1 MHQDFPFQSEWVVWW
16 IVGNGSAMDLCGQ
29 DPEVEAWPLHG
40 GSISGDELTWRPP
53 VAGLD
58 LVFTARELRAD
69 GREITHQEKDETR
82 ALCLHE

>member
-1 MHQDFPFQSEWVVWW
+1 ME
-16 IVGNGSAMDLCGQ
+16 
-29 DPEVEAWPLHG
+29 

-58 LVFTARELRAD
+58 LVFTARELRTD

-82 ALCLHE
+82 ALCLHELLRRNLVGECVQPKTGSLSMTHPLAVLSA